1 MSNFKINKSDLLKGL
16 TVVGPAIISNPKN
29 PLMTNVLIEVTN
41 EALILTGTNGDS
53 SIQCSIPVDDKSGY
67 VCIQE
72 GKILVPGTYFT
83 ESIKTTTKEEIEI
96 FTDGNMC
103 RIKTGKG
110 GMKLNCVDAKQ
121 FPDISFEATGTTFSM
136 RKGELSDIINKTVFA
151 SSTQVSRPVLTG
163 VNFKIDAGTLVCTA
177 TDSYRLSRIIQLIP
191 FEDGINVTIPAKS
204 LQILNKVML
213 GDSEEN
219 VTITLDSRSAIFK
232 DDSSIIKM
240 ALLSG
245 NYPETSRLIPTEFNH
260 VLTFSRQT
268 MLDSFKRGMFLK
280 SDGYSIFKLHLSEDE
295 CIISSKSSGVGEF
308 RDELEDSKFEGS
320 PLDISVNGQY
330 IVDALKAFD
339 GDTVICKFV
348 GNMKPFIF
356 VDPDN
361 DSILELSLPVRTYN

>member
-1 MSNFKINKSDLLKGL
+1 
-16 TVVGPAIISNPKN
+16 
-29 PLMTNVLIEVTN
+29 
-41 EALILTGTNGDS
+41 
-53 SIQCSIPVDDKSGY
+53 
-67 VCIQE
+67 
-72 GKILVPGTYFT
+72 
-83 ESIKTTTKEEIEI
+83 
-96 FTDGNMC
+96 
-103 RIKTGKG
+103 
-110 GMKLNCVDAKQ
+110 
-121 FPDISFEATGTTFSM
+121 
-136 RKGELSDIINKTVFA
+136 
-151 SSTQVSRPVLTG
+151 
-163 VNFKIDAGTLVCTA
+163 
-177 TDSYRLSRIIQLIP
+177 
-191 FEDGINVTIPAKS
+191 
-204 LQILNKVML
+204 
-213 GDSEEN
+213 
-219 VTITLDSRSAIFK
+219 
-232 DDSSIIKM
+232 M

-348 GNMKPFIF
+348 GDMKPFIF